1 MEQSQSSLARQMTTQ
16 EILDMLMQYR
26 IKLRELGVRKIG
38 IFGSYSR
45 GEATTES
52 DLDFLVTL
60 EPVTFDNY
68 MDTWSF
74 LEDLFERKVD
84 LVIERSLK
92 PALRT
97 YVFKDVI
104 YVKGL

>member
-1 MEQSQSSLARQMTTQ
+1 
-16 EILDMLMQYR
+16 MLMQHR
-26 IKLRELGVRKIG
+26 MKLKEFGVRKIG
-38 IFGSYSR
+38 VFGSHSR

-74 LEDLFERKVD
+74 LEDLFGRKVD
-84 LVIERSLK
+84 LVIERSLR
-92 PALRT
+92 PALRP
-97 YVFKDVI
+97 YVMAAVI
-104 YVKGL
+104 YAPEL